1 MPLTATTTSGWTPSE
16 KVTVPLTL
24 SSSPARVK
32 AALGAAAALT
42 TGARLSVTCSLASVS
57 SVVEALALS
66 GLALLS
72 VAAKVALIGPSARAL
87 RLAW

>member
-1 MPLTATTTSGWTPSE
+1 
-16 KVTVPLTL
+16 VPLAL

-42 TGARLSVTCSLASVS
+42 SGARLSVTCSPASVS

-66 GLALLS
+66 GLPLLS
-72 VAAKVALIGPSARAL
+72 VAAKLALTVPSASVL